1 MNYSQILIYQ
11 NQNSN
16 INIDVRLEEESVWLT
31 QNQLCELFQ
40 KSMATVSEYT
50 KHVFEGG
57 ALDTAATVRKF
68 RTVQMEGKR

>member
-1 MNYSQILIYQ
+1 
-11 NQNSN
+11 
-16 INIDVRLEEESVWLT
+16 
-31 QNQLCELFQ
+31 
-40 KSMATVSEYT
+40 MATVSEYT